1 MFHNSIYK
9 NKYIVLLI
17 VVLLFIV
24 YRSRT
29 LENFDSAIVNDIT
42 SSINRN
48 KRKARMIKDGF
59 TTKLKNKVENFARK
73 HSL

>member
-9 NKYIVLLI
+9 HKYIALLI
-17 VVLLFIV
+17 VVILFIF

-29 LENFDSAIVNDIT
+29 LENFDSTIVNDIT

-59 TTKLKNKVENFARK
+59 TTKLKNKVETFARK

>member
-59 TTKLKNKVENFARK
+59 TTKLKNKVENFASK